1 MTRTPCPR
9 IWIFSYFACMCRKWK
24 RRGKVGEKVGEAMR
38 GCKYFVEEENGYLYI
53 LANSK
58 RPQPLRLSL
67 NWWTRNILLSLPTN
81 IWLGVGNLRYAF
93 YRMICCRVT
102 QDLRHRLTNKLGEY
116 ISKTN
121 IKTHDWRRGNFFAA
135 ISVQEEKVRHCHC
148 LPDSIMA
155 WQRQNYQGNLL
166 WPITEPEP
174 NQGCVDWVLLF
185 LLLTWQVVYVPPHVQ
200 RKSRYP
206 ERGSVCALFLTCDQ
220 T

>member
-93 YRMICCRVT
+93 YRMISCRVT

-121 IKTHDWRRGNFFAA
+121 IKTHDWRRGNFLQQYPSRKKRSDTATAFQIQSWRGRGKTIRAIYCGQLLNLSLIKAA
-135 ISVQEEKVRHCHC
+135 LIEFFS
-148 LPDSIMA
+148 SS
-155 WQRQNYQGNLL
+155 
-166 WPITEPEP
+166 
-174 NQGCVDWVLLF
+174 F
-185 LLLTWQVVYVPPHVQ
+185 
-200 RKSRYP
+200 
-206 ERGSVCALFLTCDQ
+206 
-220 T
+220 